1 MSSYP
6 YSPLHFKVPH
16 GKGSIE
22 YFDMH
27 LQDENVKNYTGD
39 WKFGKKSGYG
49 RMFWWSGDR

>member
-1 MSSYP
+1 M
-6 YSPLHFKVPH
+6 HFKVPH